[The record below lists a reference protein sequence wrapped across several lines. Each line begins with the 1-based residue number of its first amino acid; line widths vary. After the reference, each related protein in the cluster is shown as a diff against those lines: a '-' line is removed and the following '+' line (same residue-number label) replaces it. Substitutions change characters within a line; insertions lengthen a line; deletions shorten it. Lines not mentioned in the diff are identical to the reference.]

1 MKIKIGD
8 YLIEKLKELNVDSV
22 YGVPGDYNLGFLD
35 HIDDAEGIEW
45 VGNCNELNAA
55 YAADGYA
62 RIKGFAAMVTT
73 FGVGELSAVNGIAGS
88 YAESVPV
95 VKITGMPTTEVQ
107 ENRLF
112 VHHTLGDGEFNR
124 FSKMFEEI
132 TVSQTI
138 LTEMNAKSEIDR
150 VLKDCYVYKK
160 PVYIGLPVDVA
171 EKEIDVEMTKI
182 DLDVKSNE
190 TTLAQFVEAVSEQVA
205 SSKGQFLLADYEVI
219 REGLENKLS
228 DFINDIK
235 IPAGT
240 LCLGK
245 TAIDETNEYYAGM
258 YAGKLSSKLM
268 TDVINASDLG
278 IYFGVKLTD
287 CTTAGFSY
295 INSNLKTIEILA
307 NCALVNGKK
316 FKNIRMR
323 DAIDAIQKA
332 GLSFKNSVKVV
343 KEEEPKFVATN
354 DDLVQNRFFKQI
366 ENFMDAKDVLV
377 AETGTSFYGAA
388 TLTMPK
394 AASFVGQALWGSIG
408 YALPAVLGTQMADR
422 SRRNILVIGDGSLQL
437 TAQEISTM
445 LRQDTN
451 PILFVIN
458 NDGYTIERV
467 IHGPRREYNDIN
479 MWNYAELGNVFGLRN
494 RKSLS
499 FKVKT
504 EKELEEAMNTI
515 NANREQLA
523 IVEVIMDMDDAP
535 KFLVDVA
542 EHAFKKQNAY

>member
-8 YLIEKLKELNVDSV
+8 YLIEKLKELNVDSI

-35 HIDDAEGIEW
+35 HIDDAQGIDW

-88 YAESVPV
+88 FAESVPV

-124 FSKMFEEI
+124 FAKMFEEI

-138 LTEMNAKSEIDR
+138 LTEMNAKTEIDR

-171 EKEIDVEMTKI
+171 EKEIEVTPGKI
-182 DLDVKSNE
+182 DLEVKSNE
-190 TTLAQFVEAVSEQVA
+190 TTLAQFVAAVKEEVKT
-205 SSKGQFLLADYEVI
+205 SKGQFLLADYEVI
-219 REGLENKLS
+219 REGLEDQISNFVNK
-228 DFINDIK
+228 IK

-245 TAIDETNEYYAGM
+245 TAIDETNEYFAGY
-258 YAGKLSSKLM
+258 YAGKLSSDLVK
-268 TDVINASDLG
+268 DAINASDLG
-278 IYFGVKLTD
+278 IYVGVKLTD

-295 INSNLKTIEILA
+295 IKPQIRKIEILA

-316 FKNIRMR
+316 FKNIRMK
-323 DAIDAIQKA
+323 DAIEAIESAK
-332 GLSFKNSVKVV
+332 LSFHNSVKVV
-343 KEEEPKFVATN
+343 KEKAEDFVALDTN
-354 DDLVQNRFFKQI
+354 LVQNRFFKQI
-366 ENFMDAKDVLV
+366 ENFMSNTDVLV

-388 TLTMPK
+388 TLDMPK
-394 AASFVGQALWGSIG
+394 GASFVGQALWGSIG
-408 YALPAVLGTQMADR
+408 YALPAILGTQMADR

-445 LRQDTN
+445 LKEDIS
-451 PILFVIN
+451 PVLFVIN

-467 IHGPRREYNDIN
+467 IHGPRRKYNDIN
-479 MWNYAELGNVFGLRN
+479 MWDYSELGNVFGLKN
-494 RKSLS
+494 RKTLS

-504 EKELEEAMNTI
+504 EKELAAAMATI
-515 NANREQLA
+515 NSNKEQLA

>member
-1 MKIKIGD
+1 MKIKIAD
-8 YLIEKLKELNVDSV
+8 YLIEKLKEFNVDSV

-132 TVSQTI
+132 TVTHTI
-138 LTEMNAKSEIDR
+138 LTEMNAKQEIDR
-150 VLKDCYVYKK
+150 VLKDCYIYKK

-171 EKEIDVEMTKI
+171 EKEIEVEEGKI
-182 DLDVKSNE
+182 DLVVKSNP
-190 TTLAQFVEAVSEQVA
+190 TTLVEFTNKIKELVEHSR
-205 SSKGQFLLADYEVI
+205 GQFLLADFEVI
-219 REGLENKLS
+219 REGLEGRLL
-228 DFINDIK
+228 DFVNNIK
-235 IPAGT
+235 IPAGS
-240 LCLGK
+240 LSLGK
-245 TAIDETNEYYAGM
+245 TAIDESCEYFAGI
-258 YAGKLSSKLM
+258 YTGKLSSQLM
-268 TDVINASDLG
+268 KDVINASDLG
-278 IYFGVKLTD
+278 IYVGVKLTD

-295 INSNLKTIEILA
+295 INEKLNKIEIMA
-307 NCALVNGKK
+307 NCALINGKK
-316 FKNIRMR
+316 YKNIRMK
-323 DAIDAIQKA
+323 DAIDAIEAAK
-332 GLSFKNSVKVV
+332 LPFTNPVKVV
-343 KEEEPKFVATN
+343 KEKKEKFVPTN
-354 DDLVQNRFFKQI
+354 ELLVANRFFAQI
-366 ENFMDAKDVLV
+366 EDFLGEKDVLV
-377 AETGTSFYGAA
+377 AETGTAFYGAA
-388 TLTMPK
+388 NLVMPSGS
-394 AASFVGQALWGSIG
+394 SFVGQALWGSIG
-408 YALPAVLGTQMADR
+408 YALPAILGTQMADK

-445 LRQDTN
+445 LREDIN
-451 PILFVIN
+451 PVLFVIN

-467 IHGPRREYNDIN
+467 IHGPRRKYNDIN
-479 MWNYAELGNVFGLRN
+479 MWDYSKLGDVFGLKN

-499 FKVKT
+499 FTVST
-504 EKELEEAMNTI
+504 EQELADAMKAV

-523 IVEVIMDMDDAP
+523 IVEVILGMDDAP
-535 KFLVDVA
+535 QFLVDVA

>member
-8 YLIEKLKELNVDSV
+8 YLIEKLKEFNVDSI

-35 HIDDAEGIEW
+35 HIDDAQGIEW

-62 RIKGFAAMVTT
+62 RIRGFAAMVTT

-132 TVSQTI
+132 TVTHTI
-138 LTEMNAKSEIDR
+138 LSEMNAKDEIDR
-150 VLKDCYVYKK
+150 VLRDCYIYKK

-171 EKEIDVEMTKI
+171 EKEIEVTPGKI
-182 DLDVKSNE
+182 DLEVKSNPE
-190 TTLAQFVEAVSEQVA
+190 TLVQFVEAVKNLVSN
-205 SSKGQFLLADYEVI
+205 SKGQFLLADFEVI
-219 REGLENKLS
+219 REGLESELAN
-228 DFINDIK
+228 FVNNIK
-235 IPAGT
+235 IPAGS
-240 LCLGK
+240 LSLGK
-245 TAIDETNEYYAGM
+245 TAIDETNEYFAGI
-258 YAGKLSSKLM
+258 YTGKLSSDLM
-268 TDVINASDLG
+268 KEVITASDLG
-278 IYFGVKLTD
+278 IYVGVKLTD
-287 CTTAGFSY
+287 CTTAGFSC
-295 INSNLKTIEILA
+295 INSELHTVEIMA

-316 FKNIRMR
+316 FKNIRMK
-323 DAIDAIQKA
+323 DAIEAIQAAKLA
-332 GLSFKNSVKVV
+332 FSNPVKIKKV
-343 KEEEPKFVATN
+343 EEPKFVANN
-354 DDLVQNRFFKQI
+354 DLIVANRFFKQI
-366 ENFMDAKDVLV
+366 ESFLEEKDVLV

-388 TLTMPK
+388 NLRMPK
-394 AASFVGQALWGSIG
+394 GASFVGQALWGSIG
-408 YALPAVLGTQMADR
+408 YALPAILGTQMADLT
-422 SRRNILVIGDGSLQL
+422 RRNILLIGDGSLQL

-445 LRQDTN
+445 LREDTK
-451 PILFVIN
+451 PVLFILN

-467 IHGPRREYNDIN
+467 IHGPRRHYNDIN
-479 MWNYAELGNVFGLRN
+479 MWNYAELANVFGLKN
-494 RKSLS
+494 RKALN
-499 FKVKT
+499 FKVTT
-504 EKELEEAMNTI
+504 EKELQDAMNTI
-515 NANREQLA
+515 NANRGQLA

-535 KFLVDVA
+535 QFLIDVA